1 MTYNL
6 KGRETGSTC
15 LVFGL
20 VIKQVLSVRN
30 DAPGREMWSNNILHR
45 SCMERENKGS
55 YTVTY
60 CRHDASSSL
69 RSKLREVI
77 ASAVSICTSVVL

>member
-6 KGRETGSTC
+6 KGRETESTC

-45 SCMERENKGS
+45 SCMERERAKVLTPSHTAG
-55 YTVTY
+55 TTL
-60 CRHDASSSL
+60 AL
-69 RSKLREVI
+69 RSDPNYGR
-77 ASAVSICTSVVL
+77 